1 LQRKLQ
7 SRVRRW
13 RTIRTRRE
21 IKKLRKKIWRARSS
35 RKRRNSGSW
44 RISLE
49 KLYPKKH
56 KK

>member
-13 RTIRTRRE
+13 RTIRTKRE

-44 RISLE
+44 RISSE